1 MIKIWDAAAG
11 VCLMDLEGH
20 DNWIRDIVLHP
31 SGGYLISV
39 ADDKTIRIWSTE
51 ETQRCRVIANAHE
64 HFIYSVGKYFSLRDN
79 LLKCKFQT
87 STRNFHMLQRAVQT
101 LPSRSGNV
109 DEFYR
114 SN

>member
-1 MIKIWDAAAG
+1 MIKIWDALSGA
-11 VCLMDLEGH
+11 CLMDLEGH

-64 HFIYSVGKYFSLRDN
+64 HFIYSVGML
-79 LLKCKFQT
+79 
-87 STRNFHMLQRAVQT
+87 NF
-101 LPSRSGNV
+101 N
-109 DEFYR
+109 
-114 SN
+114 